1 MALFAGTYT
10 ENKVD
15 RKGRVSLPAKLR
27 AELPPE
33 NNREIFIYP
42 SPTQEG
48 LEACD
53 RAFMEQLRDAAGIDP
68 FEDEDADMGSLIEEA
83 QPVTIDTGGR
93 IMIPSD
99 FDEFTD
105 LGNEI
110 VFVGRGHRFLIMSTA
125 VHAEYRKRRREQMKA
140 RAKQRAGD
148 GT

>member
-1 MALFAGTYT
+1 MALFAGTYKD
-10 ENKVD
+10 NKVD

-53 RAFMEQLRDAAGIDP
+53 RAFMEQLRDAAGINP
-68 FEDEDADMGSLIEEA
+68 YEDADADLGSLIEEA
-83 QPVTIDTGGR
+83 LPVTIDTGGR

-125 VHAEYRKRRREQMKA
+125 VHTEYRARRREQIKA

>member
-1 MALFAGTYT
+1 MLKHFTGTYDH
-10 ENKVD
+10 KMD
-15 RKGRVSLPAKLR
+15 DKGRVSLPADFR
-27 AELPPE
+27 AELPAE
-33 NNREIFIYP
+33 GARVVYVYP
-42 SPTQEG
+42 SPRG
-48 LEACD
+48 GALEACD
-53 RAFMEQLRDAAGIDP
+53 RAFMEQLRDAAGINP
-68 FEDEDADMGSLIEEA
+68 YEDADADLGSLIEEA
-83 QPVTIDTGGR
+83 LPVTIDTGGR